1 MLFRSKLQ
9 LKNKH
14 IFFALGDIWE
24 MLNYKLKFQINEIVT
39 ANEDLETLQ
48 EVEFSRNDLEL
59 IISSVNNRPQGIA
72 REINPEMFM
81 AILPQVQKIVQ
92 DEIKDGWKLNEEK
105 DNYTEAMLILQD
117 MQQASLRNDNM
128 KNMVIEQ
135 GKYKILNQ

>member
-1 MLFRSKLQ
+1 MKLQ

-14 IFFALGDIWE
+14 IFFALGDSWE
-24 MLNYKLKFQINEIVT
+24 VLNYKLKFQINELVT

-59 IISSVNNRPQGIA
+59 IINSVNNRPQGIA

-81 AILPQVQKIVQ
+81 AILPQVQAVVQ
-92 DEIKDGWKLNEEK
+92 GEIINGWKLNEEK

-128 KNMVIEQ
+128 KNMIIEQ

>member
-1 MLFRSKLQ
+1 MKLQ

-24 MLNYKLKFQINEIVT
+24 VLNYKLKFQINEIVT

-59 IISSVNNRPQGIA
+59 IINSVNNRPQGIA

-81 AILPQVQKIVQ
+81 AILPQVQAIVQ
-92 DEIKDGWKLNEEK
+92 GEIINGWKLNEEK

-128 KNMVIEQ
+128 KNMIIEQ

>member
-1 MLFRSKLQ
+1 MKLQ

-24 MLNYKLKFQINEIVT
+24 VLDYKLKFQINELVT
-39 ANEDLETLQ
+39 KDSDLETVQ
-48 EVEFSRNDLEL
+48 EVEFTRSDLEL
-59 IISSVNNRPQGIA
+59 VISSVNNKPQGMS

-81 AILPQVQKIVQ
+81 AILPQVQAIVQ
-92 DEIKDGWKLNEEK
+92 GELQGGWKLNDNK

-117 MQQASLRNDNM
+117 MQQASTRNDNM

>member
-1 MLFRSKLQ
+1 MKLQ

-24 MLNYKLKFQINEIVT
+24 VLNYKLKFQINELVT
-39 ANEDLETLQ
+39 KDSDLETVQ
-48 EVEFSRNDLEL
+48 EMEFTRSDLEL
-59 IISSVNNRPQGIA
+59 VISSVNNKPQGMS

-81 AILPQVQKIVQ
+81 AILPQVQAIVQ
-92 DEIKDGWKLNEEK
+92 GEIINGWKLNEEK

-128 KNMVIEQ
+128 KNMIIEQ

>member
-1 MLFRSKLQ
+1 MKLQ

-24 MLNYKLKFQINEIVT
+24 VLDYKLKFQINELVT
-39 ANEDLETLQ
+39 KDSDLETVQ
-48 EVEFSRNDLEL
+48 EVEFTRSDLEL
-59 IISSVNNRPQGIA
+59 VISSVNNKPQGMS

-81 AILPQVQKIVQ
+81 AVLPQVQKIVQ

-117 MQQASLRNDNM
+117 MQQASTRNDNM
-128 KNMVIEQ
+128 KNMIIEQ

>member
-1 MLFRSKLQ
+1 MKLQ

-14 IFFALGDIWE
+14 IYFALGDIWE
-24 MLNYKLKFQINEIVT
+24 VLNYKLKFQINEKVT
-39 ANEDLETLQ
+39 ADSDLETVQ
-48 EVEFSRNDLEL
+48 EVEFTRSDLEL
-59 IISSVNNRPQGIA
+59 VISSVNNKPQGMS

-117 MQQASLRNDNM
+117 MQQASTRNDNM

>member
-1 MLFRSKLQ
+1 MKIQ

-14 IFFALGDIWE
+14 IYFALGDIWE
-24 MLNYKLKFQINEIVT
+24 VLNYKLKFQINEKVT
-39 ANEDLETLQ
+39 ADSDLETVQ
-48 EVEFSRNDLEL
+48 EVEFNRDDLHL
-59 IISSVNNRPQGIA
+59 IIGSVNNKPQGMS

-81 AILPQVQKIVQ
+81 AILPQVQAIVQ
-92 DEIKDGWKLNEEK
+92 GELQGGWKLNDNK

-117 MQQASLRNDNM
+117 MQQASTRNDNM

>member
-1 MLFRSKLQ
+1 MKLQ

-24 MLNYKLKFQINEIVT
+24 VLNYKLKFQINEIVT

-48 EVEFSRNDLEL
+48 EVEFSRYDLEL
-59 IISSVNNRPQGIA
+59 IINSVNNRPQGIA

-117 MQQASLRNDNM
+117 MQQASTRNDNM

>member
-1 MLFRSKLQ
+1 MKLQ

-24 MLNYKLKFQINEIVT
+24 VLNYKLKFQINEIVT
-39 ANEDLETLQ
+39 VNEDLETLQ
-48 EVEFSRNDLEL
+48 DVEFSRNDLEL
-59 IISSVNNRPQGIA
+59 IINSVNNRPQGIA

-92 DEIKDGWKLNEEK
+92 DEIKDGWKLNDEK
-105 DNYTEAMLILQD
+105 DNYTEAMLVLQD

-128 KNMVIEQ
+128 KNMIIEQ

>member
-1 MLFRSKLQ
+1 MKLQ

-14 IFFALGDIWE
+14 IYFALGDIWE
-24 MLNYKLKFQINEIVT
+24 VLNYKLKFQINEKVT
-39 ANEDLETLQ
+39 ADSDLETVQ
-48 EVEFSRNDLEL
+48 EVEFTRSDLEL
-59 IISSVNNRPQGIA
+59 VISSVNNKPQGMS

-81 AILPQVQKIVQ
+81 AILPQVQAIVQ
-92 DEIKDGWKLNEEK
+92 GEIINGWKLNEEK

>member
-1 MLFRSKLQ
+1 MKLQ

-81 AILPQVQKIVQ
+81 AILPQVQAIVQ
-92 DEIKDGWKLNEEK
+92 GEIINGWKLNEEK

>member
-1 MLFRSKLQ
+1 MKLQ

-24 MLNYKLKFQINEIVT
+24 VLNYKLKFQINELVT
-39 ANEDLETLQ
+39 KDSDLETVQ
-48 EVEFSRNDLEL
+48 EVEFTRSDLEL
-59 IISSVNNRPQGIA
+59 VISSVNNKPQGMS

-81 AILPQVQKIVQ
+81 AILPQVQAIVQ
-92 DEIKDGWKLNEEK
+92 GELQGGWKLNDNK

-117 MQQASLRNDNM
+117 MQQASTRNDNM

-135 GKYKILNQ
+135 GKYKVLNQ

>member
-1 MLFRSKLQ
+1 MKLQ

-24 MLNYKLKFQINEIVT
+24 VLNYKLKFQINEFVT
-39 ANEDLETLQ
+39 KDSDLETVQ
-48 EVEFSRNDLEL
+48 EVEFTRSDLEL
-59 IISSVNNRPQGIA
+59 VISSVNNKPQGMS

-81 AILPQVQKIVQ
+81 AILPQVQAIVQ
-92 DEIKDGWKLNEEK
+92 GELQGGWKLNDNK

-117 MQQASLRNDNM
+117 MQQASTRNDNM

>member
-1 MLFRSKLQ
+1 MKLQ

-14 IFFALGDIWE
+14 IFFALGEIWE
-24 MLNYKLKFQINEIVT
+24 VLNYKLKFQINEKVT
-39 ANEDLETLQ
+39 ADSDLETVQ
-48 EVEFSRNDLEL
+48 EVEFTRSDLEL
-59 IISSVNNRPQGIA
+59 VISSVNNKPQGMS

-81 AILPQVQKIVQ
+81 AILPQVQAIVQ
-92 DEIKDGWKLNEEK
+92 GEIINGWKLNEEK

-128 KNMVIEQ
+128 KNMIIEQ

>member
-1 MLFRSKLQ
+1 MKLQ

-24 MLNYKLKFQINEIVT
+24 VLNYKLKFQINELVT
-39 ANEDLETLQ
+39 KDSDLETVQ
-48 EVEFSRNDLEL
+48 EVEFTRSDLEL
-59 IISSVNNRPQGIA
+59 VISSVNNKPQGMS
-72 REINPEMFM
+72 REINPEMFI
-81 AILPQVQKIVQ
+81 AILPQVQATVQ
-92 DEIKDGWKLNEEK
+92 GELQGGWKLNDNK

-117 MQQASLRNDNM
+117 MQQASTRNDNM

>member
-1 MLFRSKLQ
+1 MKLQ

-14 IFFALGDIWE
+14 IYFALGDIWE
-24 MLNYKLKFQINEIVT
+24 VLNYKLKFQINEKVT
-39 ANEDLETLQ
+39 ADSDLETVQ
-48 EVEFSRNDLEL
+48 EVEFTRSDLEL
-59 IISSVNNRPQGIA
+59 VISSVNNKPQGMS

-81 AILPQVQKIVQ
+81 AVLPQVQKIVQ

-117 MQQASLRNDNM
+117 MQQASTRNDNM
-128 KNMVIEQ
+128 KNMIIEQ

>member
-1 MLFRSKLQ
+1 MKLQ

-14 IFFALGDIWE
+14 IFFALGEIWE
-24 MLNYKLKFQINEIVT
+24 VLNYKLKFQIYELVT
-39 ANEDLETLQ
+39 ANADLETMQ
-48 EVEFSRNDLEL
+48 EVEFNRDDLQL
-59 IISSVNNRPQGIA
+59 IIGSVNNKPQGMS

-117 MQQASLRNDNM
+117 MQQASFRNDNM
-128 KNMVIEQ
+128 KNMIIEQ

>member
-1 MLFRSKLQ
+1 MKLQ

-24 MLNYKLKFQINEIVT
+24 VLDYKLKFQINEIVT

-81 AILPQVQKIVQ
+81 AILPQVQAIVQ
-92 DEIKDGWKLNEEK
+92 GELQGGWKLNDNK

-117 MQQASLRNDNM
+117 MQQASTRNDNM

>member
-1 MLFRSKLQ
+1 MKLQ

-24 MLNYKLKFQINEIVT
+24 VLNYKLKFQINELVT
-39 ANEDLETLQ
+39 KDSDLETVQ
-48 EVEFSRNDLEL
+48 EVEFTRSDLEL
-59 IISSVNNRPQGIA
+59 VISSVNNKPQGMS

-81 AILPQVQKIVQ
+81 AILPQVQAIVQ
-92 DEIKDGWKLNEEK
+92 GELQGGWKLNDNK

-117 MQQASLRNDNM
+117 MQQASIRNDNM

-135 GKYKILNQ
+135 GKYKVLNQ

>member
-1 MLFRSKLQ
+1 MKLQ

-24 MLNYKLKFQINEIVT
+24 VLNYKLKFQINELVT
-39 ANEDLETLQ
+39 KDSDLETVQ
-48 EVEFSRNDLEL
+48 EVEFTRSDLEL
-59 IISSVNNRPQGIA
+59 VISSVNNKPQGMS

-81 AILPQVQKIVQ
+81 AILPQVQAIVQ
-92 DEIKDGWKLNEEK
+92 GELQGGWKLNEEK

-128 KNMVIEQ
+128 KNMIIEQ

>member
-1 MLFRSKLQ
+1 MKLQ

-24 MLNYKLKFQINEIVT
+24 VLNYKLKFQINELVT
-39 ANEDLETLQ
+39 KDSDLETVQ
-48 EVEFSRNDLEL
+48 EVEFTRSDLEL
-59 IISSVNNRPQGIA
+59 VISSVNSKPQGMS

-81 AILPQVQKIVQ
+81 AILPQVQAIVQ
-92 DEIKDGWKLNEEK
+92 GEIKDGWKLNDEK
-105 DNYTEAMLILQD
+105 DNYTEAMLVLQD

-128 KNMVIEQ
+128 KNMIIEQ

>member
-1 MLFRSKLQ
+1 MKLQ

-24 MLNYKLKFQINEIVT
+24 VLNYKLKFQINEFVT
-39 ANEDLETLQ
+39 KDSDLETVQ
-48 EVEFSRNDLEL
+48 EVEFTRSDLEL
-59 IISSVNNRPQGIA
+59 VISSVNNKPQGMS

-81 AILPQVQKIVQ
+81 AILPQVQAIVQ
-92 DEIKDGWKLNEEK
+92 GEIINGWKLNEEK

-117 MQQASLRNDNM
+117 MQQASTRNDNM

>member
-1 MLFRSKLQ
+1 MKLQ

-24 MLNYKLKFQINEIVT
+24 VLNYKLKFQINEIVT

-48 EVEFSRNDLEL
+48 DVEFTRSDLEL
-59 IISSVNNRPQGIA
+59 VISSVNNKPQGMS

-81 AILPQVQKIVQ
+81 AILPQVQAIVQ
-92 DEIKDGWKLNEEK
+92 SELQGGWKLNEEK

-128 KNMVIEQ
+128 KNMIIEQ

>member
-1 MLFRSKLQ
+1 MKLQ

-24 MLNYKLKFQINEIVT
+24 VLDYKLKFQINELVT
-39 ANEDLETLQ
+39 KDSDLETVQ
-48 EVEFSRNDLEL
+48 EVEFTRSDLEL
-59 IISSVNNRPQGIA
+59 VISSVNNKPQGMS

-81 AILPQVQKIVQ
+81 AILPQVQAIVQ
-92 DEIKDGWKLNEEK
+92 GELQGGWKLNDNK

-117 MQQASLRNDNM
+117 MQQASIRNDNM

>member
-1 MLFRSKLQ
+1 MKLQ

-117 MQQASLRNDNM
+117 MQQASTRNDNM
-128 KNMVIEQ
+128 KNMIIEQ

>member
-1 MLFRSKLQ
+1 MKLQ

-24 MLNYKLKFQINEIVT
+24 VLNYKLKFQINEKVT
-39 ANEDLETLQ
+39 ADSDLETVQ
-48 EVEFSRNDLEL
+48 EVEFTRSDLEL
-59 IISSVNNRPQGIA
+59 VISSVNNKPQGMS

-117 MQQASLRNDNM
+117 MQQASTRNDNM
-128 KNMVIEQ
+128 KNMIIEQ

>member
-1 MLFRSKLQ
+1 MKLQ

-14 IFFALGDIWE
+14 IFFALGEIWE
-24 MLNYKLKFQINEIVT
+24 VLNYKLKFQINELVT
-39 ANEDLETLQ
+39 ANADLETMQ
-48 EVEFSRNDLEL
+48 EVEFNRDDLQL
-59 IISSVNNRPQGIA
+59 IIGSVNNKPQGMS

-128 KNMVIEQ
+128 KNMIIEQ

>member
-1 MLFRSKLQ
+1 MKLQ
-9 LKNKH
+9 FKNKH

-24 MLNYKLKFQINEIVT
+24 MLNYKLKFQINEKVT
-39 ANEDLETLQ
+39 ADSDLETVQ
-48 EVEFSRNDLEL
+48 DL
-59 IISSVNNRPQGIA
+59 SSLGNNKPQGMS

>member
-1 MLFRSKLQ
+1 M
-9 LKNKH
+9 
-14 IFFALGDIWE
+14 
-24 MLNYKLKFQINEIVT
+24 KFQINEKVT
-39 ANEDLETLQ
+39 ADSDLETVQ
-48 EVEFSRNDLEL
+48 EVEFNRDDLQL
-59 IISSVNNRPQGIA
+59 IIGSVNNKPQGMS

-81 AILPQVQKIVQ
+81 AILPQVQAIVQ
-92 DEIKDGWKLNEEK
+92 GELPGGWKLNEEK